1 MLLRTSAGHT
11 RNCINLSESGSARP
25 WKKRQKLSCSSDSAG
40 QPIRPRNWRGPLP
53 IHYSSFRFCLTRW
66 LTRFERGFNI
76 ALRHANTRVAHP
88 DYGLTSIGQRGRYDT
103 TDRPIGVKPIVPEHR
118 DRNVDFD
125 VVESLESLR
134 MMVITASAATG
145 LVWNRSSQPL
155 RVCWRP
161 LFHTSDGRLSERGF
175 RRGTYEPRN
184 RFYRCS
190 PDTMEV

>member
-1 MLLRTSAGHT
+1 HS
-11 RNCINLSESGSARP
+11 SGRKSRGASARTHAD
-25 WKKRQKLSCSSDSAG
+25 STDCSHRLDVQFWFPTKG
-40 QPIRPRNWRGPLP
+40 GVVN
-53 IHYSSFRFCLTRW
+53 
-66 LTRFERGFNI
+66 
-76 ALRHANTRVAHP
+76 LRSRA
-88 DYGLTSIGQRGRYDT
+88 GQRGRYDT

-161 LFHTSDGRLSERGF
+161 LFHTGDGRLSERGF

-184 RFYRCS
+184 RFYR
-190 PDTMEV
+190 